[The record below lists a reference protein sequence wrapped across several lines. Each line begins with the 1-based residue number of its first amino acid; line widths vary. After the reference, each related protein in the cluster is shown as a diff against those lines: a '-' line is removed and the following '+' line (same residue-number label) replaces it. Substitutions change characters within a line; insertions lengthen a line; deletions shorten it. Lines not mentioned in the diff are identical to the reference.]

1 MRDSVEM
8 VKEQLRMQAKE
19 LKRRDAEQAKH
30 DAKIKHVLKL
40 SQDKIEVL
48 KTTVREQEEEIQKAP
63 LAKPNLAFDTKPPPK
78 EETPEEALARE
89 KDDEL
94 IGALKSQ
101 LEIAHKE
108 KEKLSGDLK
117 KAVKAKDAPAPKAIV
132 ETKEVIKEVKDP
144 KLIKALKKLKL
155 KNQALEE
162 RVDQQESSKNQQGKE
177 NELLALEV
185 QRLRKQPDNVKEIRK
200 KVKQQ
205 ETKHQ
210 ENIKKYEKLIKEKT
224 ELISSYEKVMYE
236 NKEDEEGGDAK
247 LPSEI
252 IKELKVNI
260 EKIEI
265 EKDKLEQDLIYEKKE
280 FENKLSE
287 EIRKIEEEWQ
297 EKLKKNNSNKN
308 DPNKY
313 GDQVMEDE
321 GAPLWM
327 ITFADMVTLL
337 LTFFI
342 LYYSIAS
349 MNMQKFKE
357 AIIGE
362 EQASIGL
369 LELLDSAEVKE
380 SIQNLTGMK
389 SNDILSDIT
398 EVAEESDLQIDS
410 SDSKVVVR
418 VPGASLFKPG
428 QADLQLSARPVLD
441 EVIRVVNKYP
451 NYKIH
456 IQGHTDDVPIST
468 DKFPT
473 NWELSA
479 ARATAVLRYFYD
491 KGADPKLMTA
501 TGYADTFPLPGV
513 SNDTPQGR
521 ALNRRVEF
529 VLEKEK

>member
-1 MRDSVEM
+1 MSPRDSVEM
-8 VKEQLRMQAKE
+8 VKEQLRIQAKE
-19 LKRRDAEQAKH
+19 LKRRDAEKAKH

-40 SQDKIEVL
+40 SQEKIEVL
-48 KTTVREQEEEIQKAP
+48 KTTVKEQEEEIQNTSFS
-63 LAKPNLAFDTKPPPK
+63 KPSLAFDSKTPSA
-78 EETPEEALARE
+78 EETPDDAAARE

-94 IGALKSQ
+94 INALKSQ
-101 LEIAHKE
+101 LGIAQKE
-108 KEKLSGDLK
+108 RDKLSEDLK
-117 KAVKAKDAPAPKAIV
+117 KAKNAPAPKSVV

-162 RVDQQESSKNQQGKE
+162 RAEHNESSKNQQGKE
-177 NELLALEV
+177 NELLALEI
-185 QRLRKQPDNVKEIRK
+185 QRLRKQPDNIKVIKK
-200 KVKQQ
+200 KVKEQ

-210 ENIKKYEKLIKEKT
+210 QSIKKYEKLIKEKM
-224 ELISSYEKVMYE
+224 ELIGSYEKVMYE
-236 NKEDEEGGDAK
+236 NKGEEGDTK

-252 IKELKVNI
+252 IKELKESI
-260 EKIEI
+260 EKIET
-265 EKDKLEQDLIYEKKE
+265 EKDRLEQDLLHEKKE
-280 FENKLSE
+280 FENKLSL
-287 EIRKIEEEWQ
+287 EIQKIEEEWQ
-297 EKLKKNNSNKN
+297 EKLKRSNSNKN

-327 ITFADMVTLL
+327 VTYADMVTLL

-398 EVAEESDLQIDS
+398 EVADDSELQVES

-451 NYKIH
+451 DYKIH
-456 IQGHTDDVPIST
+456 IQGHTDDEPIST

-491 KGADPKLMTA
+491 KGADAKRMTA
-501 TGYADTFPLPGV
+501 TGYADTFPLQGV